1 MAEKKSEISSSV
13 QNPTKNDGGGSAGS
27 GSEKENGLNPSSRS
41 WGEQTPSKKKKRK
54 ILDSDNDDDEDY
66 SPTKKSSKTTSTSKR
81 STTEKAEKKAA
92 SATEAQPHTTSKHK
106 EHHNKAKEKSSSKEG
121 HHKHHHH
128 HHTSSS
134 TSTSSSVSNS
144 SPNKMAAAT
153 PTVRQSSNELSNGNP
168 ETDKQKPE
176 NQQKERERSKLFPK
190 SVTMPTKV
198 VQALPLEVSKPD
210 VTTTVPQATITSS
223 PAKPKSQLAK
233 KIEVSTPKGGSFD
246 VLGSIMKDM
255 TK

>member
-1 MAEKKSEISSSV
+1 
-13 QNPTKNDGGGSAGS
+13 
-27 GSEKENGLNPSSRS
+27 
-41 WGEQTPSKKKKRK
+41 
-54 ILDSDNDDDEDY
+54 
-66 SPTKKSSKTTSTSKR
+66 
-81 STTEKAEKKAA
+81 
-92 SATEAQPHTTSKHK
+92 
-106 EHHNKAKEKSSSKEG
+106 
-121 HHKHHHH
+121 
-128 HHTSSS
+128 
-134 TSTSSSVSNS
+134 
-144 SPNKMAAAT
+144 MAAAT

-168 ETDKQKPE
+168 PETENKQKPE